1 MYGESGER
9 YQVLVNNLH
18 NFTKKVEQKK
28 LLIKSNHLKN
38 LKLAKL
44 ITSFGEINFYFKFF

>member
-1 MYGESGER
+1 MYGENNDR

-18 NFTKKVEQKK
+18 NSAKKAEQKK

-38 LKLAKL
+38 LKLAK
-44 ITSFGEINFYFKFF
+44 TV